1 MCKIRPAFSL
11 PPDVPEFLTA
21 GMDSFQFMSIFK
33 LFRLIRLFAADLRT
47 PSFSL

>member
-1 MCKIRPAFSL
+1 
-11 PPDVPEFLTA
+11 
-21 GMDSFQFMSIFK
+21 MSIFK